1 MEYVYFLDDKNSLK
15 LNDRMHIIN
24 KNSIVK
30 NDIVQGFL
38 GILKFIIY
46 DNKLN
51 YIMEIIEKDN
61 IVSEEIDYDTIIVS
75 NNELVD
81 ELTKYFYY
89 YNEKYDNKY
98 LKEINME
105 KKIWYFFYFKRNID
119 IIMFINAFY
128 KMQNIDVKWYIGKY
142 KSYEELKIKV
152 KNYFIFLFGKYNF
165 NYDNLDAF
173 VSLIDMYY
181 KNETISFSKLK
192 LLFIDFPFMLYYFNG
207 FQKIIIN
214 FYLFFVKNNNK
225 YFIINNYSINI
236 LILYFYSR
244 SYIDFLNY
252 TFNYDKKINDI
263 IFLKRIYI
271 YSMCYLKIYEYTKLI
286 SMILYNHDNINY
298 LLYDFKIEDNN
309 FKLIKYT
316 MKDKEFIKIKYKNL

>member
-173 VSLIDMYY
+173 VTLIDMYY

-192 LLFIDFPFMLYYFNG
+192 LLFIDFPFMLDYFNSSMYN
-207 FQKIIIN
+207 IHN